1 MSLSIKIILLF
12 IVLIIA
18 FALTLPTIL
27 NFLGLHP
34 KFEVRNFELAG
45 KRALIIATNHGIL
58 NKPGETKGKPTGVFL
73 SELSVPYYDFKNS
86 SIEYV
91 GFEPSENVALKA
103 KKNNIKTINDFFNS
117 QSIKILKNYVNNT
130 DIITG
135 SNVICHIPDLKN
147 LILYIYMKLN

>member
-1 MSLSIKIILLF
+1 MIEIGSNDGTF
-12 IVLIIA
+12 
-18 FALTLPTIL
+18 L
-27 NFLGLHP
+27 N
-34 KFEVRNFELAG
+34 N
-45 KRALIIATNHGIL
+45 
-58 NKPGETKGKPTGVFL
+58 
-73 SELSVPYYDFKNS
+73 FKNT

-147 LILYIYMKLN
+147 LILTVDKLLSKKGLFIFEEPYMGSMFEKIAYDQI